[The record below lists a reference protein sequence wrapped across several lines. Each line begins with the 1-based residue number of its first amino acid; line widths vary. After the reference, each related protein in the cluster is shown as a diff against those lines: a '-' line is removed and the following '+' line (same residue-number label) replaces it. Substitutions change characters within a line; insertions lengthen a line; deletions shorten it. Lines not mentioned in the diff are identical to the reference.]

1 LPSTRATAR
10 VAGTGVAANAVRM
23 PWLFCVTVALVV
35 SVALPAA
42 AQKPG
47 QKPAAPPAAER
58 PADPLGRDTPR
69 GVITG
74 FNQAVHRGDFTTAA
88 RYMQLTP
95 ALRRNL
101 GPLASDLTDL
111 IDRYYTAP
119 IASLSAAPEGVADD
133 GLPPDR
139 ERVALK
145 IDEQSFDVML
155 VRVKDA
161 EAGQIWLISSRT
173 LTEVP
178 VIVRSAQERWIE
190 RVIPP
195 SLVESTFF
203 GIPLARWLALAAT
216 IVVPVLALWL
226 LSAVAFAIARGAIT
240 APSRRMLLELWYR
253 GIRWLLILT
262 VALIIHLVMMRSL
275 GFSLA
280 FRFTYNRLVLAVLV
294 IVVAC
299 LLWRFIALSLEHTR
313 AVALRH
319 HQAGLSS
326 VLMLAE
332 RVSKVV
338 VVLLAI
344 FALLTIAGV
353 DTSTAL
359 AGVGLGGVA
368 LALGA
373 QKSVENLL
381 GGVFLLTD
389 RVLAVG
395 DTCSIANRVGVVE
408 DITMRS
414 IRMRTVEQTLLSI
427 PAGILSQSNVE
438 NFTTRHKMLVQSRL
452 PLSTGTTTNQLR
464 LILTDIRALLG
475 SHPDIEKESARIQLV
490 DINPRN
496 IELELFA
503 YILTSDMP
511 KFMTVREDLLLHIAT
526 LIEAAGAGFVPAPA
540 PPAPSP
546 QASATQAR

>member
-1 LPSTRATAR
+1 
-10 VAGTGVAANAVRM
+10 
-23 PWLFCVTVALVV
+23 
-35 SVALPAA
+35 
-42 AQKPG
+42 
-47 QKPAAPPAAER
+47 
-58 PADPLGRDTPR
+58 
-69 GVITG
+69 
-74 FNQAVHRGDFTTAA
+74 
-88 RYMQLTP
+88 
-95 ALRRNL
+95 
-101 GPLASDLTDL
+101 
-111 IDRYYTAP
+111 
-119 IASLSAAPEGVADD
+119 
-133 GLPPDR
+133 
-139 ERVALK
+139 
-145 IDEQSFDVML
+145 
-155 VRVKDA
+155 
-161 EAGQIWLISSRT
+161 
-173 LTEVP
+173 
-178 VIVRSAQERWIE
+178 
-190 RVIPP
+190 
-195 SLVESTFF
+195 
-203 GIPLARWLALAAT
+203 
-216 IVVPVLALWL
+216 
-226 LSAVAFAIARGAIT
+226 
-240 APSRRMLLELWYR
+240 
-253 GIRWLLILT
+253 
-262 VALIIHLVMMRSL
+262 
-275 GFSLA
+275 
-280 FRFTYNRLVLAVLV
+280 
-294 IVVAC
+294 
-299 LLWRFIALSLEHTR
+299 
-313 AVALRH
+313 
-319 HQAGLSS
+319 
-326 VLMLAE
+326 MLAE